1 MMKRIFL
8 ILFLLIVVASFFYF
22 DLNQLLTL
30 EGLKG
35 LMAQFDAYKTQSPLL
50 IIDYWWIIFTLCGRH
65 CSFLT

>member
-1 MMKRIFL
+1 MIKRISL
-8 ILFLLIVVASFFYF
+8 ILLNIDTNGKFFYF